1 MHLQKNTQTDNVMKI
16 LEEMND
22 NILFHCVLE
31 NQHAIAMTK
40 NWIFDPIFTK
50 AVEKT
55 EKNFRLCAESLEH
68 ETTNSALRF
77 VYLYDFTNNLK

>member
-1 MHLQKNTQTDNVMKI
+1 MKI

-22 NILFHCVLE
+22 NKLFHCVLE

-40 NWIFDPIFTK
+40 DWIFDPIFTK
-50 AVEKT
+50 AIEKT
-55 EKNFRLCAESLEH
+55 EKNFRLCTESLEN

-77 VYLYDFTNNLK
+77 VNLYDFTNNLK

>member
-1 MHLQKNTQTDNVMKI
+1 MKI

-22 NILFHCVLE
+22 NKLFHCVWE

-40 NWIFDPIFTK
+40 YWIFDPIFTK
-50 AVEKT
+50 AIKKKT
-55 EKNFRLCAESLEH
+55 EKNFRLCAESLEN
-68 ETTNSALRF
+68 ETTNSALQF